1 MELKKHEKHNLD
13 SKRPLFFNIGLVI
26 ALSLTIAA
34 FNWKGQYEGMV
45 IERPVEEFEPFY
57 EIPITKMPEPEPP
70 KPRVMAPKPKPTSTV
85 AFIISDL
92 PEVDESEPLDLDND
106 IDIDLS
112 EDIDNSQYVEVPDDP
127 FLIVEDMP
135 SFPGGLQAFY
145 QYVAKNLDYPRIA
158 KRMGVSGK
166 VTLEFVIDRDGRII
180 EVKTVKG
187 IGFGCDEEAME
198 VLKNSPKWN
207 PGKQRG
213 QEVKVRMVL
222 PIWFKLN

>member
-26 ALSLTIAA
+26 ALSLSIAA
-34 FNWKGQYEGMV
+34 FNWKGQYGGMV
-45 IERPVEEFEPFY
+45 IEPQAEEFEPTF
-57 EIPITKMPEPEPP
+57 EIPITKIPEPEPP
-70 KPRVMAPKPKPTSTV
+70 KPRIVAPKPKPTSTV